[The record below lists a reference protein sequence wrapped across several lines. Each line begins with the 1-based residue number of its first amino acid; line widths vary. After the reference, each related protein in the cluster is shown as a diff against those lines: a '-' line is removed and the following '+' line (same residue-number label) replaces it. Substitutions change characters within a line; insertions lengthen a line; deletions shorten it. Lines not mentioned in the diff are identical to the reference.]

1 MTHDEYW
8 RYYAK
13 QNRKMEKIGVRI
25 MSEAIKT
32 IVSDVIASIE
42 QIGATNT
49 LRSLET
55 IVQRPIIDTAYRS
68 LYDQVGYQQ
77 FIWAQQDINKRYPSL
92 TKEERQPIRRV
103 TQPRIGQNTDLG
115 VGFFNPQW
123 LTRLRDIT
131 ASVDFNERISS
142 VTDNISKKIAKSL
155 TESVQTLVTT
165 RKIIA
170 KLRRDVGEKWTRA
183 RASLIARTE
192 VTYISNLAAE
202 QAAKE
207 LKVDLKKIW
216 VRTLDSR
223 TRDAHRNVTKQA
235 IDADK
240 KFMVGGLP
248 MDKPGDPAGGI
259 SNTARCRCVVAY
271 LLKEDDEDIDDY
283 EI

>member
-13 QNRKMEKIGVRI
+13 QNKKMERVGVQI

-32 IVSDVIASIE
+32 IVSDVITSIE
-42 QIGATNT
+42 QIGAANT
-49 LRSLET
+49 LQSLQA
-55 IVQRPIIDTAYRS
+55 IVQRPIIDTAYRT
-68 LYDQVGYQQ
+68 LYDTVGQRQ
-77 FIWAQQDINKRYPSL
+77 FVWAQQDINSRYPTN
-92 TKEERQPIRRV
+92 TKEDRQPIRRV
-103 TQPRIGQNTDLG
+103 TQPRIGQNTGFG

-142 VTDNISKKIAKSL
+142 VTDNIRKKIVRSL
-155 TESVQTLVTT
+155 EESVSTLVTT

-170 KLRRDVGEKWTRA
+170 KLRRDVGAKWTRA

-192 VTYISNLAAE
+192 VTYIANLAAE

-207 LKVDLKKIW
+207 LKVDLKKLW

-240 KFMVGGLP
+240 KFMVGGLH

-271 LLKEDDEDIDDY
+271 VLKEDDEDIDDY
-283 EI
+283 TL